1 MDMFVRTYQM
11 VVTRGNPCREQLVE
25 HLQSMPTNR
34 HGWLPTQQGQV
45 MKVRT
50 RPQEFIRWIKLVL
63 F

>member
-1 MDMFVRTYQM
+1 MDMFVRIYQM
-11 VVTRGNPCREQLVE
+11 VVTRRNPRIEQLEE

-34 HGWLPTQQGQV
+34 HGWPLTQQGRV

-50 RPQEFIRWIKLVL
+50 RPQEFIRWIKLVP